1 MKYKYNHQQDR
12 KNFIGGSD
20 AVRIMHDNWYDLWA
34 EKTGI
39 REPEDLSNNISVQ
52 IGIATENLNCKI
64 FLDTDKRFSRYQQRT
79 GVKSIIHN
87 DVPYCGTVDMLV
99 IRNDKTIKAATN
111 KDLAIVECKH
121 TYENNSMRNQ
131 LKRYMPQ
138 LQFYMFINEI
148 NECYFC
154 NIFGNRRWECS
165 VVDIDFHYIKKMNE
179 YIRIFWDCVVKNEAP
194 TDQVVVD
201 EICIDKIPVNKMVRR
216 NANTDNAFISYANE
230 YIDTI
235 NYVKQNEMAKKQLKS
250 MVASNESEV
259 YSDILS
265 INRDKRGALR
275 FNIQKENIK

>member
-1 MKYKYNHQQDR
+1 MENTMKNNTQNR
-12 KNFIGGSD
+12 KSFIGGSD

-34 EKTGI
+34 EKTGLT
-39 REPEDLSNNISVQ
+39 EPEDLSDNLAVQ
-52 IGIATENLNCKI
+52 IGVTTEPLNKAW
-64 FLDTDKRFSRYQQRT
+64 FLNKYNDYISLN
-79 GVKSIIHN
+79 KSTYLRKLKCN
-87 DVPYCGTVDMLV
+87 NVPYRATVDMKV
-99 IRNDKTIKAATN
+99 Y
-111 KDLAIVECKH
+111 KDGDVNPAIVECKH
-121 TYENNSMRNQ
+121 TYETNTMRHQ
-131 LKRYMPQ
+131 LNRYMPQ
-138 LQFYMFINEI
+138 LQFYMFVHG
-148 NECYFC
+148 CDQCFFS

-165 VVDIDFHYIKKMNE
+165 VVDFNFDYVKKMNE

-194 TDQVVVD
+194 TDQQVVD